1 MMETEISNRGSK
13 LIIVVCPIHI
23 FVIII
28 KEQRV
33 DGSWWKKYKNTWHPI
48 MLKRFFHLRCT
59 LKNLE
64 INYPVQSLSKQRHIY
79 RGYSTQQKV
88 LLQPF

>member
-33 DGSWWKKYKNTWHPI
+33 DGSWWKKYKNTWGAASY
-48 MLKRFFHLRCT
+48 
-59 LKNLE
+59 NA
-64 INYPVQSLSKQRHIY
+64 
-79 RGYSTQQKV
+79 
-88 LLQPF
+88 